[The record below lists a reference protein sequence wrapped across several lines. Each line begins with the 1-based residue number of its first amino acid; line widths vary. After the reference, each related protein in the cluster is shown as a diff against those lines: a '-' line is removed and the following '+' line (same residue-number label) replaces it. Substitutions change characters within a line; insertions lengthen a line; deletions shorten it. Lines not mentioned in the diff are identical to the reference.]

1 MAFFSARKEKQLTQG
16 EFIHPS
22 LVIWEDTSA
31 LRSAS
36 ASYPLPV
43 QIMSGGASGEQYAD
57 GTAVDAS
64 YKGNLVLG
72 TDGSNYQILSVDAS
86 GNLNVN
92 VVAGSAASEQYA
104 DATAVDASYKGNLI
118 LGTDGSYYQIIS
130 VDSDGNPQVDVLT
143 LPAITI
149 AASQT
154 LDTVNTITN
163 VVHIDDNGGSLTVDG
178 VIDTELKTDDLD
190 TGTGTDTQAIAG
202 IALPGAGGHTLW
214 DGTVV
219 LGAGSASIGVLGAN
233 SGVDIGDVTINN
245 GTGSGA
251 VNIQDGGNSITVDA
265 SALDIRALTSSDII
279 TVDQLKTDDFDTG
292 TGVDTQSIAGI
303 ALPGSGGH
311 TLWDGTVVLGAG
323 SAAIGSVDVTSLPAL
338 PAGTNNIGDVDV
350 ATQPARAATTDSI
363 TAKLATDAIQ
373 DGLTAVTPKFAII
386 NAASSG
392 DNTVVAAVTG
402 KKIRVLQY
410 TFVCAAATDTTWKS
424 GTGTGAVALSG
435 TMSIAANSGL
445 VSPFSPVGLFE
456 TAAGSALNL
465 YLSAA
470 NQTSGT
476 LVYLEI

>member
-1 MAFFSARKEKQLTQG
+1 MSLKRDPNSVPVIGAVSSADNTT
-16 EFIHPS
+16 
-22 LVIWEDTSA
+22 V
-31 LRSAS
+31 
-36 ASYPLPV
+36 LPV
-43 QIMSGGASGEQYAD
+43 QIDPTTGRLLVNGIGANTEYTEGDTDTSFTGIIAMAENSD
-57 GTAVDAS
+57 TA
-64 YKGNLVLG
+64 KPL
-72 TDGSNYQILSVDAS
+72 QVDAS

-92 VVAGSAASEQYA
+92 VAAGSASSEQYA
-104 DATAVDASYKGNLI
+104 DATAVDSSYKGNLI
-118 LGTDGSYYQIIS
+118 LGTDGSYYQVIS

-178 VIDTELKTDDLD
+178 TIDTELKTDDLD

-202 IALPGAGGHTLW
+202 IALPAAGGHTLW

-219 LGAGSASIGVLGAN
+219 LGAGSNAIGQ
-233 SGVDIGDVTINN
+233 VDIGDISK
-245 GTGSGA
+245 GTQTNDVKITLDSEAVILGSPA
-251 VNIQDGGNSITVDA
+251 DA
-265 SALDIRALTSSDII
+265 TYIGDI
-279 TVDQLKTDDFDTG
+279 KFG
-292 TGVDTQSIAGI
+292 E
-303 ALPGSGGH
+303 
-311 TLWDGTVVLGAG
+311 
-323 SAAIGSVDVTSLPAL
+323 AL

-392 DNTVVAAVTG
+392 DNTVVAAVSG
-402 KKIRVLQY
+402 KKLRVLQY
-410 TFVCAAATDTTWKS
+410 TFVCAAATDVTWKS

-445 VSPFSPVGLFE
+445 STAFSPVGLFE